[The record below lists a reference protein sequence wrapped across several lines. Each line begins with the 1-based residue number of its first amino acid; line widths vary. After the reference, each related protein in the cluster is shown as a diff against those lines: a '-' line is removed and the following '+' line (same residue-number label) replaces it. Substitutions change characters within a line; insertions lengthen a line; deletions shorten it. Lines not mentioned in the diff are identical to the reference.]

1 MEGPT
6 QAEVDATLWW
16 HPFTFPNGVRALG
29 IKGGRGPEYC
39 EEVVRAEALAVFKYS
54 VEGRTVLDVG
64 AANGYFSLEAVRR
77 GAKRVV
83 ALDRPAWEE
92 HGGFQGFQ
100 LVRQY
105 LAPSI
110 EALKCDVMDLRA
122 QPIGQFDC
130 VLFLGVLYHLKHPL
144 YVLESLFNLTREL
157 LVLETHLDMTDTSR
171 SAMAFYPGAELAGDQ
186 TNWWGP
192 NVQCVIDMLRTVGF
206 SRIEYTFHPFGVG
219 RAFFYAFRLEPDP
232 KASGADASAVIHRLR
247 DGSEALIRDVD
258 ASA

>member
-16 HPFTFPNGVRALG
+16 HPFSFPNGVRARG

-39 EEVVRAEALAVFKYS
+39 EEVVRAEALAAFKYPVDGKS
-54 VEGRTVLDVG
+54 VLDVG

-92 HGGFQGFQ
+92 HGGFEGFE
-100 LVRQY
+100 LVRRY

-110 EALKCDVMDLRA
+110 EALKCDVMNLRS

-144 YVLESLFNLTREL
+144 YVLESLFDLTREF
-157 LVLETHLDMTDTSR
+157 LVLETHLDMTDFPR
-171 SAMAFYPGAELAGDQ
+171 PAMAFYPGAELADDP

-206 SRIEYTFHPFGVG
+206 SRIEYIFHPLGSG
-219 RAFFYAFRLEPDP
+219 RAFFYAFR
-232 KASGADASAVIHRLR
+232 
-247 DGSEALIRDVD
+247 
-258 ASA
+258 